1 MKRKR
6 KLASCTRKGSK
17 RMATADPCRRRR
29 GITKMITTRGAHARL
44 SSRVKAPVLTSS
56 AQDGLD
62 QSKEATAVDSRPCS
76 RTRAVLES
84 PLEIALGTSRGEVL
98 TSILT
103 SLQIMYGGRLVY
115 LVRIL

>member
-1 MKRKR
+1 
-6 KLASCTRKGSK
+6 
-17 RMATADPCRRRR
+17 MATADPCRRRR

-62 QSKEATAVDSRPCS
+62 QSKEATAVDSRPSS

-103 SLQIMYGGRLVY
+103 TNN
-115 LVRIL
+115 VRP